1 MAFLRKLKVLVFIF
15 VFVALFA
22 GAFSIMSAEEA
33 EARYACCIWVMYC
46 TVNPPIYCWCECIPT
61 PCP

>member
-1 MAFLRKLKVLVFIF
+1 MAVLRKLKVLVFIF

-22 GAFSIMSAEEA
+22 GAFSIMSAQEA
-33 EARYACCIWVMYC
+33 EAAYGCGMWVMYC
-46 TVNPPIYCWCECIPT
+46 TVTPPIYCWCVYVPM